1 MAELT
6 PLDVKL
12 GEVLGLAQAAQEATE
27 AVARLAAEH
36 DDSVRRLE
44 TMRREEAETERRTLA
59 LLDRLGGQRP
69 EAEAKGNE
77 ARTGAY
83 EMMRLYLDE
92 AADELAGVRVPHDG
106 RGRRARPL
114 GDHPRDERA
123 HRRLRRARAGRVG
136 HHDPGAPQDLRARV
150 LARAG
155 GRGGRALSYF
165 VIMAWTPSTTPAA
178 NSANAANASAA

>member
-27 AVARLAAEH
+27 AVARLAADH

-69 EAEAKGNE
+69 AAEAKGNE

-83 EMMRLYLDE
+83 GDDAPL
-92 AADELAGVRVPHDG
+92 P
-106 RGRRARPL
+106 RRC
-114 GDHPRDERA
+114 
-123 HRRLRRARAGRVG
+123 RRRAGRRSRSSPWPRPASSATG
-136 HHDPGAPQDLRARV
+136 RSSAR
-150 LARAG
+150 
-155 GRGGRALSYF
+155 
-165 VIMAWTPSTTPAA
+165 
-178 NSANAANASAA
+178 

>member
-69 EAEAKGNE
+69 EAEARGIE
-77 ARTGAY
+77 ARSGAF
-83 EMMRLYLDE
+83 EMMRLYLDD
-92 AADELAGVRVPHDG
+92 AADELTGFTFLTMAEAGE
-106 RGRRARPL
+106 L
-114 GDHPRDERA
+114 GHWEIIREMSERT
-123 HRRLRRARAGRVG
+123 G
-136 HHDPGAPQDLRARV
+136 D
-150 LARAG
+150 
-155 GRGGRALSYF
+155 
-165 VIMAWTPSTTPAA
+165 
-178 NSANAANASAA
+178 SAALELAEWAITIQERHKIFVRECSLELAAEEAAR